1 VPTESGLELIPVLV
15 DLMIWGNKYTLGTGP
30 AELVARAGG
39 DRDTLLAE
47 LDKQT
52 RDADEE

>member
-15 DLMIWGNKYTLGTGP
+15 DLMVWGSKHTSGSVP
-30 AELVARAGG
+30 AELVARAVG